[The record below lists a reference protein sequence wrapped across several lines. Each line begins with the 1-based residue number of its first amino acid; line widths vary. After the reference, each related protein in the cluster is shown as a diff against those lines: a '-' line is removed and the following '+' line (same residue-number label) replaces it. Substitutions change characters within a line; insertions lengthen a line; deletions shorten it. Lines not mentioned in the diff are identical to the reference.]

1 MSGMRM
7 FALQEVRRTYQERG
21 VQRVWEKI
29 IGMHVQ
35 MKLKT
40 AIINHGVHG
49 G

>member
-1 MSGMRM
+1 M

-35 MKLKT
+35 MKT
-40 AIINHGVHG
+40 IGNRQEAYS
-49 G
+49 